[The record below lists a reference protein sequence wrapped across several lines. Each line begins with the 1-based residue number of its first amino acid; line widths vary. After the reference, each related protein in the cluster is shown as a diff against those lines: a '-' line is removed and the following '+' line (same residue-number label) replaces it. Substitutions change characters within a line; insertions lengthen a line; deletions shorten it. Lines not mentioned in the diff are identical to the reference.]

1 MTLGEAPV
9 QTQASQKPHPEHPA
23 VTPGG
28 GTGAAAGQ
36 ASELRSSA
44 GARATPLASARA
56 TPLAAARLPGPHPR
70 SRLACSTQLRSQEMH
85 DLGSKVGGA
94 FLPGESLPPEA

>member
-28 GTGAAAGQ
+28 RTGAAAGQ
-36 ASELRSSA
+36 ASELRSST
-44 GARATPLASARA
+44 GARA

-70 SRLACSTQLRSQEMH
+70 SRLACSTQLQSQEMH
-85 DLGSKVGGA
+85 DLGSRAGGA
-94 FLPGESLPPEA
+94 FLPGETLPPEA